1 MLRYRG
7 SQLIR
12 AGIIGVVLII
22 LVIAV
27 GLQPERLL
35 QYATAIR
42 YQALFTEAGG
52 LTEGNDV
59 TVSGIKVGSVSSI
72 ELDNG
77 DALVTFTIDGKSAL
91 GSETTAHIRTGT
103 LLGERVLALESAG
116 SGTLD
121 PHQIIPVTRTSSPY
135 SLTDAVSEL
144 TANTAATDT
153 DTLNQSL
160 DTLATT
166 LDQIAPQLG
175 PTFDGLSRL
184 SQSLNNR
191 NESLAELLKTAGD
204 VTGILSERSQQVN
217 TLILNAN
224 DLLAVLNERRQAI
237 VSLLANTS
245 AVSRELTGVVA
256 DNEQELAPTLE
267 RLNRVNAMLEK
278 NRDNI
283 AKALPG
289 LAKYELTQGEIVSNG
304 AYYNALIPNISPAQL
319 LQPFLDY
326 AFGFRRG
333 VDAGQPPDNAGPRA
347 ELPFPVNGIPQPG
360 DLPRDEPKQTRHCRG
375 RRPGRPSRRRRGVPG
390 APGLLRAQHHHRV
403 LPDRHVDLPRRRGA
417 RVGRQGRQDRLDQAR
432 RHADE
437 DDPEGRSRRA
447 RFRPTPR
454 R

>member
-7 SQLIR
+7 ANLIR
-12 AGIIGVVLII
+12 AGVIGVILII

-27 GLQPERLL
+27 GLQPERLV

-42 YQALFTEAGG
+42 YQAMFSEAGG
-52 LTEGNDV
+52 LAVGNDV
-59 TVSGIKVGSVSSI
+59 TVSGIKVGAVSSI

-77 DALVTFTIDGKSAL
+77 DALVGFTINSKYAL
-91 GSETTAHIRTGT
+91 GGETTAHIRTGT
-103 LLGERVLALESAG
+103 LLGERVLALDSAG
-116 SGTLD
+116 AGTLD
-121 PHQIIPVTRTSSPY
+121 RRQIIPTTRTSSPY

-144 TANTAATDT
+144 TANTAATNT

-160 DTLATT
+160 DTLSET
-166 LDQIAPQLG
+166 LNQIAPQLG

-245 AVSRELTGVVA
+245 AVSRQLTGLVA
-256 DNEQELAPTLE
+256 DNEKELAPTLE
-267 RLNRVNAMLEK
+267 RLNRVNAMLER

-289 LAKYELTQGEIVSNG
+289 LAKYELTQGEIVANG
-304 AYYNALIPNISPAQL
+304 AYYNALIPNISPAQI

-326 AFGFRRG
+326 ALGFRRG

-347 ELPFPVNGIPQPG
+347 EIPFPVNGIPQPG
-360 DLPRDEPKQTRHCRG
+360 DLP
-375 RRPGRPSRRRRGVPG
+375 
-390 APGLLRAQHHHRV
+390 
-403 LPDRHVDLPRRRGA
+403 PR
-417 RVGRQGRQDRLDQAR
+417 
-432 RHADE
+432 
-437 DDPEGRSRRA
+437 
-447 RFRPTPR
+447 
-454 R
+454 

>member
-7 SQLIR
+7 SNLIR
-12 AGIIGVVLII
+12 AGFIGVVLII
-22 LVIAV
+22 LVIAI
-27 GLQPERLL
+27 GLQPERLISW
-35 QYATAIR
+35 ATALR
-42 YQALFTEAGG
+42 YQAMFTEAGG
-52 LTEGNDV
+52 LAVGNDV
-59 TVSGIKVGSVSSI
+59 TVSGIKVGTVSSI

-77 DALVTFTIDGKSAL
+77 DALVGFTINSKYAL

-103 LLGERVLALESAG
+103 LLGERVLALDSAG
-116 SGTLD
+116 TGTLD
-121 PHQIIPVTRTSSPY
+121 PRQIIPTTRTSSPY

-144 TANTAATDT
+144 TANTAATNT

-160 DTLATT
+160 DTLADT
-166 LDQIAPQLG
+166 LNQIAPQLG

-184 SQSLNNR
+184 SRSLNNR

-224 DLLAVLNERRQAI
+224 DLLAVLNDRRQAI

-245 AVSRELTGVVA
+245 AVSRQLTGLVA
-256 DNEQELAPTLE
+256 DNEKELAPTLE
-267 RLNRVNAMLEK
+267 RLNRVNEMLEK

-289 LAKYELTQGEIVSNG
+289 LAKYELTQGEIVANG
-304 AYYNALIPNISPAQL
+304 AYYNALIPNIQPAQL

-347 ELPFPVNGIPQPG
+347 EIPFPVNGIPQPG
-360 DLPRDEPKQTRHCRG
+360 DLP
-375 RRPGRPSRRRRGVPG
+375 
-390 APGLLRAQHHHRV
+390 
-403 LPDRHVDLPRRRGA
+403 PR
-417 RVGRQGRQDRLDQAR
+417 
-432 RHADE
+432 
-437 DDPEGRSRRA
+437 
-447 RFRPTPR
+447 
-454 R
+454 

>member
-1 MLRYRG
+1 MALMQRYQG

-12 AGIIGVVLII
+12 AGVIGVTLMI
-22 LVIAV
+22 LVILV
-27 GLQPERLL
+27 GLQPQRLL
-35 QYATAIR
+35 EYATAIK
-42 YQALFTEAGG
+42 YQALFSEAGG
-52 LTEGNDV
+52 LAVGNDV

-77 DALVTFTIDGKSAL
+77 DALVTFTIAGNAAL

-103 LLGERVLALESAG
+103 LLGERVLALDSSG

-121 PHQIIPVTRTSSPY
+121 HRQAIPVTRTSSPY

-144 TANTAATDT
+144 TANTAATNT

-160 DTLATT
+160 DTLAAT
-166 LDQIAPQLG
+166 LDQISPQLG

-184 SQSLNNR
+184 SKSLNNR
-191 NESLAELLKTAGD
+191 NQSLAELLKTAGD

-256 DNEQELAPTLE
+256 DNEQKLAPTLE
-267 RLNRVNAMLEK
+267 RLNRVNAMLIK
-278 NRDNI
+278 NRDNLS
-283 AKALPG
+283 KAIPG
-289 LAKYELTQGEIVSNG
+289 LAKYELTQGEIVANG
-304 AYYNALIPNISPAQL
+304 AYYNAFIPNISPAQI

-326 AFGFRRG
+326 VFGFRRG

-360 DLPRDEPKQTRHCRG
+360 DLPNDGNP
-375 RRPGRPSRRRRGVPG
+375 
-390 APGLLRAQHHHRV
+390 
-403 LPDRHVDLPRRRGA
+403 
-417 RVGRQGRQDRLDQAR
+417 
-432 RHADE
+432 
-437 DDPEGRSRRA
+437 
-447 RFRPTPR
+447 
-454 R
+454 